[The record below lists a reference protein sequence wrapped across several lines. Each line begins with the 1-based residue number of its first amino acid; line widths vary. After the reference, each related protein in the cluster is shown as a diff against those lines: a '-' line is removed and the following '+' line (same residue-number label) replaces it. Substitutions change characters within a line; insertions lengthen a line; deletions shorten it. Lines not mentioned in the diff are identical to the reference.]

1 MVFCILRV
9 DKVYFI
15 DYSGLILITQTGGK
29 NMANIA
35 KCARATEVMNK
46 VKGGNPFVFNSRFI
60 GYNEKVEGIVA
71 QQREADRRLKE
82 IQAQRLIRAK
92 GVA

>member
-1 MVFCILRV
+1 
-9 DKVYFI
+9 
-15 DYSGLILITQTGGK
+15 
-29 NMANIA
+29 MANIA

-46 VKGGNPFVFNSRFI
+46 VKGGNPLVFNSRFI

>member
-1 MVFCILRV
+1 
-9 DKVYFI
+9 
-15 DYSGLILITQTGGK
+15 
-29 NMANIA
+29 MANIA

-71 QQREADRRLKE
+71 QQRQADRRLKE
-82 IQAQRLIRAK
+82 IQTQRLIRAK

>member
-1 MVFCILRV
+1 
-9 DKVYFI
+9 
-15 DYSGLILITQTGGK
+15 
-29 NMANIA
+29 MANIA

-60 GYNEKVEGIVA
+60 GYNEKVEGVLA
-71 QQREADRRLKE
+71 QQREADRRLKQ
-82 IQAQRLIRAK
+82 IQSQRLTRAK